1 MFLNHKNFSVI
12 SDLPGHVFGY
22 SQEPARALRV
32 LAPYCATE
40 VVREVFCVPIVLSD
54 FYGNI
59 SPTRLGKESCEWD
72 IQARGEGGR
81 AMNIIREHGSQAG
94 SSL

>member
-32 LAPYCATE
+32 LAHT
-40 VVREVFCVPIVLSD
+40 VLL
-54 FYGNI
+54 
-59 SPTRLGKESCEWD
+59 RLFAKWSVY
-72 IQARGEGGR
+72 R
-81 AMNIIREHGSQAG
+81 
-94 SSL
+94 

>member
-32 LAPYCATE
+32 LAQTCATE
-40 VVREVFCVPIVLSD
+40 VVREVVCIPIVLAEHL
-54 FYGNI
+54 I
-59 SPTRLGKESCEWD
+59 
-72 IQARGEGGR
+72 A
-81 AMNIIREHGSQAG
+81 IREYIPDSPGQVE
-94 SSL
+94 L